1 MNMIDR
7 IDKSVPMNELPTWL
21 QELWELKPYIAR
33 QAEKNYLDLLKQVK
47 NNNLLN
53 SAIQNI
59 DCYKCGS
66 KNLKPTEYK
75 CNDCG
80 HNGYY
85 D

>member
-1 MNMIDR
+1 MDLEKRYKDETGYDVGKIHDIGMHYCSNDYVEWLEKLVNKNSDIH
-7 IDKSVPMNELPTWL
+7 SVSHSIE
-21 QELWELKPYIAR
+21 
-33 QAEKNYLDLLKQVK
+33 
-47 NNNLLN
+47 
-53 SAIQNI
+53 
-59 DCYKCGS
+59 CYECRS